1 MNGRYGHVGGIYAGP
16 MSPDPPT
23 DLAGRADELRALV
36 EHHNQRYHALDDPE
50 ISDAEYD
57 ALVRE
62 LRALEADHPE
72 LASPDSPTQKVGAAP
87 SSLFSPVRH
96 QVPMMSLDNAF
107 GFDELVAWGKRM
119 ERYISG
125 DVDYVCELKI
135 DGLAMS
141 ILYEDGRYVR
151 AATRGDGVMGEDLTE
166 NVRTIADVPERL
178 TASAGSDIPHL
189 LEVRGEV
196 YMPLSAFE
204 ELNQRQGEAGLRL
217 FSNPRNSGAGSLR
230 QKDPSITAS
239 RDLRFFAYQLGAVE
253 GGPTFRRHSETL
265 AFLDAVGLPV
275 NPNIQTLH
283 DLAAVDEYCRHWL
296 DHRHSLDY
304 EIDGAVV
311 KVDDLAQRTE
321 LGSTSKSPR
330 WAIAYKFPPE
340 EATTTLI
347 DIMVSIGRTGKATP
361 FAQLEP
367 VRVSG
372 STVRL
377 ATLHNQ
383 DQVRVKDVRPGDTV
397 VVRKAGDVIPEVVA
411 PVLSKRPPGLA
422 EWEFPTTCPVPG
434 CGAPLVREPGESDT
448 FCTNADCPGQR
459 VQRIAHFASRGAMD
473 IEHLGEKRVVQLI
486 DAGLVSDVG
495 DVYSLTHDKL
505 RTLEGF
511 AEVSANNLLAAIE
524 ASKARPLPNLLV
536 ALGIRHLGG
545 RGAEVLA
552 DAMGDLDRIIA
563 SSEDELAAAGGVGPV
578 IARSVARFFGFD
590 RNLVIVDKLRRA
602 GVNFTGGRPDTG
614 LPQTLEGMAV
624 VVTGTLST
632 MSREE
637 AVEAVK
643 ARGGA
648 SPGSVSKKTAYLVAG
663 AEPGAAKV
671 AKAEACTV
679 PIIAEDTFLR
689 LLENG
694 PMPTASGDDGE
705 AGDVDRSDG

>member
-1 MNGRYGHVGGIYAGP
+1 
-16 MSPDPPT
+16 MSLT
-23 DLAGRADELRALV
+23 DVASRAAALRNLI

-62 LRALEADHPE
+62 LRRLEADHPA
-72 LASPDSPTQKVGAAP
+72 LATPDSPTQKVGAAP
-87 SSLFSPVRH
+87 SSLFTPVRH
-96 QVPMMSLDNAF
+96 TVPMMSLDNAF

-141 ILYEDGRYVR
+141 LLYEEGRYVR
-151 AATRGDGVMGEDLTE
+151 GATRGDGVMGEDLTE
-166 NVRTIADVPERL
+166 NVRTIADVPDRL
-178 TASAGSDIPHL
+178 RGDDVPRL

-204 ELNQRQGEAGLRL
+204 ELNQRQGEAGQRL

-230 QKDPSITAS
+230 QKDPAVTAS
-239 RDLRFFAYQLGAVE
+239 RDLRFFAYQVGAID
-253 GGPTFRRHSETL
+253 GGPPFRRHSETL

-275 NPNIQTLH
+275 NPEVRSLD
-283 DLAAVDEYCRHWL
+283 DLALVDDYCRHWL
-296 DHRHSLDY
+296 EHRHRLDY

-311 KVDDLAQRTE
+311 KVDDLGQRAE

-340 EATTTLI
+340 EATTTLSG
-347 DIMVSIGRTGKATP
+347 IMVSIGRTGKATP

-383 DQVRVKDVRPGDTV
+383 DQVRLKDVRPGDTV

-411 PVLSKRPPGLA
+411 PVLSKRPPGLP
-422 EWEFPTTCPVPG
+422 EWEFPTECPV

-448 FCTNADCPGQR
+448 FCTNAECPGQR

-473 IEHLGEKRVVQLI
+473 IEHLGEKRVTQLI
-486 DAGLVSDVG
+486 DAGMVSDVG
-495 DVYSLTHDKL
+495 DIYSLTHEKL
-505 RTLEGF
+505 MTLEGF
-511 AEVSANNLLAAIE
+511 ADVSANNLLAAIE

-552 DAMGDLDRIIA
+552 EALGDLDRIVA
-563 SSEDELAAAGGVGPV
+563 APEEELAVTPGVGPV
-578 IARSVARFFGFD
+578 IAHSVARFFALD
-590 RNLVIVDKLRRA
+590 TNRAIVDKLRQA
-602 GVNFTGGRPDTG
+602 GVNVSGGRPASD
-614 LPQTLEGMAV
+614 LPQSLAGLAV
-624 VVTGTLST
+624 VVTGTLAT
-632 MSREE
+632 MSRE
-637 AVEAVK
+637 AAMEAVK
-643 ARGGA
+643 ARGGS

-671 AKAEACTV
+671 TKAEASGV
-679 PIIAEDTFLR
+679 PIIDEKGFLR
-689 LLENG
+689 LL
-694 PMPTASGDDGE
+694 ASGSADG
-705 AGDVDRSDG
+705 

>member
-1 MNGRYGHVGGIYAGP
+1 MGGIYAGP
-16 MSPDPPT
+16 MSSPDLPIDPAAR
-23 DLAGRADELRALV
+23 AGELRALV
-36 EHHNQRYHALDDPE
+36 EYHNQRYHALDDPE

-72 LASPDSPTQKVGAAP
+72 LASADSPTQKVGAAP

-96 QVPMMSLDNAF
+96 RMPMMSLDNAF

-141 ILYEDGRYVR
+141 ITYEDGRYVR
-151 AATRGDGVMGEDLTE
+151 AATRGDGVTGEDLTE

-178 TASAGSDIPHL
+178 TGDDVPQL

-230 QKDPSITAS
+230 QKDPAVTAS
-239 RDLRFFAYQLGAVE
+239 RDLRFFSYQLGAVE

-275 NPNIQTLH
+275 NPNIKTLD

-296 DHRHSLDY
+296 DHRHDLDY

-340 EATTTLI
+340 EATTTLL

-422 EWEFPTTCPVPG
+422 EWEFPTECPI
-434 CGAPLVREPGESDT
+434 CRTPLVREPGESDT

-459 VQRIAHFASRGAMD
+459 VQRIAHFTSRGAMD

-495 DVYSLTHDKL
+495 DIYSLTHEKL
-505 RTLEGF
+505 MTLEGF

-524 ASKARPLPNLLV
+524 ASKSRPLPNLLV

-552 DAMGDLDRIIA
+552 DAMGDLDRIIS

-578 IARSVARFFGFD
+578 IAHSVARFCALD

-624 VVTGTLST
+624 VVTGTLAS
-632 MSREE
+632 MSREA
-637 AVEAVK
+637 AVDAVK

-663 AEPGAAKV
+663 TESGAAKL
-671 AKAEACTV
+671 AKAEACGVT
-679 PIIAEDTFLR
+679 IIDEDAFLR
-689 LLENG
+689 LLETG
-694 PMPTASGDDGE
+694 TADG
-705 AGDVDRSDG
+705 